1 MLIMTESIL
10 ELQIVV
16 IAMAILVPIILACGI
31 RPYFSSVGIDTH
43 ADYSTLAVV
52 GVEGNPR
59 LGVRADIAD
68 PHVVKEERRIF
79 QIRLTDDFKISFFH
93 MHRIFS
99 AATLLQLKSGAKV
112 DIKKAPRK
120 RSANSLPILP
130 ILCQSSAK
138 VLLRMPKFCV

>member
-1 MLIMTESIL
+1 LGAYKTGSDETNDCEDGEYDYMLIAGPRERETRLHQFEK
-10 ELQIVV
+10 
-16 IAMAILVPIILACGI
+16 A
-31 RPYFSSVGIDTH
+31 
-43 ADYSTLAVV
+43 
-52 GVEGNPR
+52 VEGE
-59 LGVRADIAD
+59 RAQNE
-68 PHVVKEERRIF
+68 KEGDEHRR
-79 QIRLTDDFKISFFH
+79 KKYISH